1 MSTRTRIE
9 KLERQ
14 IRTGAIRL
22 VFADG
27 TTSTLPSDGVLVKLV
42 LYAWRCAVAI
52 ANGKKPEPPPTPN
65 YEPTL
70 ALMRKAVAIYDGDEL
85 TDVVQTLE
93 KFKHL
98 KGVKR

>member
-52 ANGKKPEPPPTPN
+52 
-65 YEPTL
+65 
-70 ALMRKAVAIYDGDEL
+70 YDGDEL